1 MSTPPPEPTEEQLRA
16 AYEEEI
22 KRIRVEHVLFDGLV
36 TLVNLGMRRS
46 GLMPGTEAERDPAQ
60 VRLAIEAVRAH
71 MPLVESVAPEQAAPI
86 RDALSQLQL
95 AYVRIG
101 GQAPPEGSVAAPPSS
116 PAPGGSA
123 PGGSAPGRSAP
134 GGAAPGGA
142 APGGSAP
149 GGGAGTPRPAAGA
162 PAPAGDSAAPAAP
175 AAPPKPG
182 EPGPA
187 QRSGRLWVPGS

>member
-1 MSTPPPEPTEEQLRA
+1 MSTTPPQPSEAELRA
-16 AYEEEI
+16 YEDEI

-36 TLVNLGMRRS
+36 TLINLGMRRT
-46 GLMPGTEAERDPAQ
+46 GLMAGTEGERDASQ

-71 MPLVESVAPEQAAPI
+71 IPLVESVAPERAAPI

-101 GQAPPEGSVAAPPSS
+101 GQAGPAGQQPPAGA
-116 PAPGGSA
+116 
-123 PGGSAPGRSAP
+123 SAPGR
-134 GGAAPGGA
+134 
-142 APGGSAP
+142 
-149 GGGAGTPRPAAGA
+149 
-162 PAPAGDSAAPAAP
+162 APAGASAPSGARAPTGPGGPVEDGGQGAASAAAQTGTTGTPAQPEAP
-175 AAPPKPG
+175 QPPPKPG